1 MQNLLETALFFL
13 AYALVVLGVLVMTAG
28 VAYGMIRMSE
38 VRTRLHAAGKA
49 LFLGIVLLL
58 AGLVVA
64 ARDPI
69 IVWDPAII
77 LRVVLVGLF
86 VLLTTPVA
94 SRGFRRSASPRAKT
108 KEDSG
113 TVGEPRN
120 NRNR

>member
-13 AYALVVLGVLVMTAG
+13 VYALVVLGVLVMTAG

-94 SRGFRRSASPRAKT
+94 SRGLRHSASPRAKT
-108 KEDSG
+108 K
-113 TVGEPRN
+113 
-120 NRNR
+120 